1 MAPCRLAR
9 DTRPDAPIPANG
21 CAGVLVK
28 RGMMDLLH
36 DLRQGFTLLLRAPGF
51 AITAILTLA
60 LGIGATTALFTVVNA
75 VLLEPLPFPQSH
87 RLIQVWRS
95 ELPALT
101 YGSASYPRYLDW
113 RQYQRV
119 FRDLGAWS
127 PRGFTLSG
135 PEGPER
141 VAGAMASASFFNV
154 IGARAIVG
162 RYFSD
167 DEDRRGAPKV
177 AVISEGLWRRR
188 YQGGAGVVG
197 ATAQIDGESYTIVG
211 VAPAGFT
218 EVWRHDMWIP
228 VGQVGDPANRGSNF
242 LLSFGRLRDG
252 VTLASARSGLA
263 DLAAQMSRDNAID
276 KYTFTAR
283 LVHEVITENATRG
296 LWMLLAATALLLL
309 IACTNVANLLL
320 ARAVVRE
327 RDIAI
332 RASLGAGRRRLFG
345 QVMAETIALGVLG
358 SIVGIG
364 LAWALLRVFV
374 SLAPASFPRLAAI
387 DLDVSVLA
395 FSLIVAVVAGLVAG
409 LAPAI
414 HLLRSDLNAVIRSGG
429 NRGATAGRAR
439 SASRLLVISEVA
451 LALALVTT
459 AGLMVKSLLR
469 LQAQDLGLT
478 RAPMLTFGIGVPPFV
493 ASGNEAVSRFQLDF
507 LQRVRALPGVTHA
520 SAISLLP
527 VGATGN
533 NGPVRR
539 IDQTGDTEG
548 VQVTEFRIVMDRYF
562 ETMGVPMI
570 AGRAFDDRDRA
581 STTPVAVIND
591 TLAKRL
597 FPNLAPSAIL
607 GQPVRIGPLTGP
619 ANQIVGIAANV
630 RSRRPDMTPDPE
642 IYVPFRQVPAPG
654 LTYVVRVEGDPTTL
668 TGQIRSTLA
677 QMTPYIA
684 VANVRTFEEVVA
696 TATRTSGL
704 LSWLSVL
711 FGVLAAALAVLG
723 IYGVMSYTVA
733 QRERELAI
741 RAAVGASRSSLLS
754 MVLREGLMLSGAG
767 IAAGALIAVAAS
779 GVLRSLLYQVS
790 ATDPIVFVGSA
801 VGLAAIALAG
811 YLIPAARASRVE
823 PVVALRSE

>member
-1 MAPCRLAR
+1 MTDFIR
-9 DTRPDAPIPANG
+9 
-21 CAGVLVK
+21 
-28 RGMMDLLH
+28 
-36 DLRQGFTLLLRAPGF
+36 DLRQGFRLLFRAPGF
-51 AITAILTLA
+51 AVTAILTLA

-75 VLLEPLPFPQSH
+75 VLLEPLPFPGSNK
-87 RLIQVWRS
+87 LVQVWRS

-101 YGSASYPRYLDW
+101 HGSASYARYLDW
-113 RQYQRV
+113 RQFQRV
-119 FRDLGAWS
+119 FTDLGAWS

-141 VAGAMASASFFNV
+141 VPGAMASASFFNV
-154 IGARAIVG
+154 VGAPAIAG
-162 RYFSD
+162 RYFTD
-167 DEDRRGAPKV
+167 DEDRRGAPKA

-188 YQGGAGVVG
+188 YQGSATAVG
-197 ATAQIDGESYTIVG
+197 TTAQIDGEAYTIVG

-218 EVWRHDMWIP
+218 EVWRLDLWIP
-228 VGQVGDPANRGSNF
+228 LGQVADPANRGSNF
-242 LLSFGRLRDG
+242 LLSFGKLRDG
-252 VTLASARSGLA
+252 ITLESARQGLG

-283 LVHEVITENATRG
+283 PVHEVITENATRG

-327 RDIAI
+327 RDLAI

-345 QVMAETIALGVLG
+345 QVMGETIALAVLG
-358 SIVGIG
+358 SVVGIG
-364 LAWALLRVFV
+364 LAWGLLRIFV
-374 SLAPASFPRLAAI
+374 SLAPVNFPRLAAI
-387 DLDVSVLA
+387 NLEISVLGFA
-395 FSLIVAVVAGLVAG
+395 LIVAVFAGVVAGV
-409 LAPAI
+409 APAI
-414 HLLRSDLNAVIRSGG
+414 HLLRSDLNAVIRAGG
-429 NRGATAGRAR
+429 NRAITAGRAR
-439 SASRLLVISEVA
+439 AASRLLVVSEVA

-469 LQAQDLGLT
+469 LQSQDLGVT
-478 RAPMLTFGIGVPPFV
+478 RAPMLTFGVGVPPFV
-493 ASGNEAVSRFQLDF
+493 ATGNDAVSRFQLEF

-539 IDQTGDTEG
+539 IDQTGDTDG
-548 VQVTEFRIVMDRYF
+548 VPVTEFRIVMDRYF

-570 AGRAFDDRDRA
+570 AGRVIDERDRA
-581 STTPVAVIND
+581 GATPVAVINE

-597 FPNLAPSAIL
+597 FPNLEPPAIL
-607 GQPVRIGPLTGP
+607 GQPVRIGAINGP
-619 ANQIVGIAANV
+619 TNQIVGIAANV
-630 RSRRPDMTPDPE
+630 RSRRPDMVPDPE
-642 IYVPFRQVPAPG
+642 IYVPFQQVPAPG
-654 LTYVVRVEGDPTTL
+654 MSYVVRAEGDPAML

-684 VANVRTFEEVVA
+684 MASVRSFDEVVA
-696 TATRTSGL
+696 TSTRTSGL

-711 FGVLAAALAVLG
+711 FGVLAAALAILG
-723 IYGVMSYTVA
+723 IYSVMSYTVA

-741 RAAVGASRSSLLS
+741 RAAVGASQSSLLS
-754 MVLREGLMLSGAG
+754 MVLREGLILSGAG
-767 IAAGALIAVAAS
+767 IAAGSIIAFAAS

-790 ATDPIVFVGSA
+790 ATDPIVFVASA
-801 VGLAAIALAG
+801 LGLAAIALAG